1 MGLKALISVPYS
13 RLVCKKNER
22 WINNPVDAQKNVL
35 KGLLQSGKNTA
46 FGKDHN
52 FSTINNYSDFK
63 KNIPIRD
70 YEGLKTYIERTLSG
84 EKNVLWGGKP
94 LYFCKTSGTTSGTKY
109 IPISKE
115 SMPYHLKCA
124 KDAILSYISETGN
137 SDFLNGK
144 TMFIQGS
151 PILENKNNV
160 PLGRLSGI
168 VAHHLPWY
176 LQNDNLPSMETNC
189 VEPWEAKIDAIIEET
204 KNQNMGLISGIPP
217 WVQMY
222 FEKLVAKTG
231 KDISVLYPGFKL
243 FIHGGV
249 NFEPYKQRFKEL
261 VGKEIPSIETYPSSE
276 GFIAYQDSQT
286 EKGLLLCVNHG
297 IFFEFVVAS
306 TFFDDTPERIS
317 LSEVKTGVDYVVI
330 LNTNAGL
337 WGYNIGDTV
346 RFVSTNPY
354 RIVVSGRIKHFTSA
368 FGEHV
373 ISKEVEEALR
383 ETISVEPCV
392 VNEFHVAPQT
402 SPSKGL
408 PHHEWLIEFETPPKN
423 MMGFKALLNKNM
435 CLQNAYYHDLIEGN
449 VLSELKITPL
459 NKNSFVE
466 HMRSVGKLGGQN
478 KTPRLSNDR
487 KIANS
492 LITLSNGY

>member
-13 RLVCKKNER
+13 SFVCNKNKR
-22 WINNPVDAQKNVL
+22 WINNPIDAQKNIL
-35 KGLLQSGKNTA
+35 KGLINSGKNTA

-52 FSTINNYSDFK
+52 FSKINDYSEFK
-63 KNIPIRD
+63 KNVPIRD
-70 YEGLKTYIERTLSG
+70 YEGLRVYIERTLSG
-84 EKNVLWGGKP
+84 EKDVLWKGKP

-151 PILENKNNV
+151 PVLESKNNV
-160 PLGRLSGI
+160 PIGRLSGI

-176 LQNDNLPSMETNC
+176 LQSNNLPSMKTNC
-189 VEPWEAKIDAIIEET
+189 IEPWEDKIDAIVKET
-204 KNQNMGLISGIPP
+204 ESQNMGLISGIPP

-231 KDISVLYPGFKL
+231 KKVSDIYPGFKL

-261 VGKEIPSIETYPSSE
+261 VGKDIPSIETYPSSE

-297 IFFEFVVAS
+297 IFFEFIVAS
-306 TFFDDTPERIS
+306 TFFDDNPDRIS
-317 LSEVKTGVDYVVI
+317 LSDVKIGVDYVVI

-346 RFVSTNPY
+346 RFVSTKPY

-373 ISKEVEEALR
+373 ISKEVEEALK
-383 ETISVEPCV
+383 ETVSVEACV
-392 VNEFHVAPQT
+392 VNEFHVAPQIN
-402 SPSKGL
+402 PSNGL

-423 MMGFKALLNKNM
+423 MLEFKTLLNKNM
-435 CLQNAYYHDLIEGN
+435 CLQNSYYNDLVMGN

-466 HMRSVGKLGGQN
+466 HMKSMGKLGGQN